1 MPTTP
6 EDFLDT
12 AEGAGK
18 VMAHARLLLKLTRRL
33 RNALPEPLDSAA
45 QVANFKSGRIVIHA
59 ENGAV
64 AAKIRQMSQR
74 LCSELSVEGAKCNG
88 IDVKVQPQ
96 VIPWQSS
103 ASNRKPL
110 SATTISLLT
119 QTASDLP
126 QGALRSALEAL
137 LTRADRRPGE

>member
-1 MPTTP
+1 
-6 EDFLDT
+6 
-12 AEGAGK
+12 
-18 VMAHARLLLKLTRRL
+18 
-33 RNALPEPLDSAA
+33 
-45 QVANFKSGRIVIHA
+45 
-59 ENGAV
+59 
-64 AAKIRQMSQR
+64 
-74 LCSELSVEGAKCNG
+74 G

-110 SATTISLLT
+110 SATAISLLT